1 MKVFVLVCREAAGHE
16 KQISSSLKQTGTE
29 TSRQSDYYSSD
40 TWHEIKHSNIFLIRE
55 TFLTESGP
63 AARRLTRVEEQLRL
77 LYFYLRDSC
86 FTSSEVKDRAPWLS
100 QNPVSSRSQPSHTH
114 TRRGHDQHG
123 WVFPFSRP
131 FPIVSICSFF
141 KSFITQSCL
150 ERPGDLIH
158 KSKSAYE
165 SLSSHSPA
173 EVQDMSL
180 PKT

>member
-1 MKVFVLVCREAAGHE
+1 MKSKYQTESKCLTFEADWHRNLPAVWLLQLRYLAWNQTFQHFLNKGNIYDRERASGKTFDQCWGAVEAPVFLPAWLMFHLSKWHIVRSKG
-16 KQISSSLKQTGTE
+16 SRSLALPE
-29 TSRQSDYYSSD
+29 SC
-40 TWHEIKHSNIFLIRE
+40 
-55 TFLTESGP
+55 FLTVT
-63 AARRLTRVEEQLRL
+63 AQ
-77 LYFYLRDSC
+77 
-86 FTSSEVKDRAPWLS
+86 
-100 QNPVSSRSQPSHTH
+100 SHKH

-165 SLSSHSPA
+165 LSFSCGSTPTRY
-173 EVQDMSL
+173 VTS
-180 PKT
+180 